1 MERGR
6 RPGKKQ
12 ILEVLTFLEL
22 RLSEE
27 NLKSGSA
34 FYYDM
39 DPDFNL
45 IQIQILLFGT
55 DLDPYRFKEVMY
67 LKQYILY
74 IFT

>member
-1 MERGR
+1 MEVF
-6 RPGKKQ
+6 
-12 ILEVLTFLEL
+12 IFLEL
-22 RLSEE
+22 GLSEE
-27 NLKSGSA
+27 NLKSGST

-45 IQIQILLFGT
+45 IRIQILLFGK

-67 LKQYILY
+67 LKQHILY